1 PLNKGFSIFK
11 VIPLVTKY
19 LSSSSLV
26 SSLMINWLAFTAE
39 FATGLIW
46 GIFSQFP
53 SCTID
58 YISNP

>member
-1 PLNKGFSIFK
+1 
-11 VIPLVTKY
+11 
-19 LSSSSLV
+19 LV
-26 SSLMINWLAFTAE
+26 SSLMINWLAFTTE